1 MCGII
6 GYCGPRDASK
16 VILEGLKRLEYRGYD
31 SAGMAIGN
39 NEIKVEKSRGYVSS
53 LKGNLRGHVGIGH
66 TRWATH
72 GEPSDRNAHPFTG
85 CRGEFAIVHNGII
98 ENYHGL
104 KEELLANGHVFSSET
119 DSEVFSHLLEDEYEK
134 DGDFM
139 KAFLRSIS
147 RLKGSFAILAIHRG
161 EDRIFAAKQDSPLVV
176 GRGNGEN
183 FIASDIPAFLNYTS
197 EVAVLNDGDVCE
209 INSSGISFY
218 DMSGNRLDRAFT
230 YVDWSP
236 EAAEKAGYEHF
247 MLKEIFEQPLAIENT
262 IHSLFSTELE
272 IRPYPK
278 LDIVACGT
286 SYNAGMV
293 GKYFLES
300 ILHIPVDLHY
310 ASEYRSRPPVRERS
324 LAIFITQS
332 GETADTIT
340 AAKIAGKRGYE
351 TVAIT
356 NVIGSSITRH
366 TERVIYTSAG
376 PEIGVAATKT
386 FTAQVLALYYLGL
399 SMGRSSGALDE
410 RTYEE
415 LTDEV
420 RRLPRIMESALESE
434 EMAEAIAEIL
444 KDATSMFYIGRSI
457 NYPVAMEGALKMKEI
472 SYIHAE
478 AYPAGE
484 LKHGPLALITRGTP
498 VVAMVS
504 RDETYEK
511 MIGNIREVSARGA
524 RVIAIS
530 SVKDIEDYAD
540 YRIPVPET
548 HPLFSPF
555 VNTVA
560 AQLLAYH
567 TARKR
572 GCEIDK
578 PRNLAKSVTVE

>member
-6 GYCGPRDASK
+6 GYCGPRNASDI
-16 VILEGLKRLEYRGYD
+16 ILEGLKKLEYRGYD
-31 SAGMAIGN
+31 SAGMAIVN
-39 NEIKVEKSRGYVSS
+39 QDIKVEKSRGYVSS
-53 LKGNLRGHVGIGH
+53 LSGNMDGHVGIGH

-72 GEPSDRNAHPFTG
+72 GSPSDANAHPFTG
-85 CRGEFAIVHNGII
+85 CTDEFAIVHNGII
-98 ENYHGL
+98 ENYHSL
-104 KEELLANGHVFSSET
+104 KEELLSKGHVFSSET
-119 DSEVFSHLLEDEYEK
+119 DSEVFVHLLEEEYDREQ
-134 DGDFM
+134 DFM
-139 KAFLRSIS
+139 KAFLSSIA
-147 RLKGSFAILAIHRG
+147 RLEGSFAILAVHRG
-161 EDRIFAAKQDSPLVV
+161 EDRILAAKKDNPLVV

-183 FIASDIPAFLNYTS
+183 FVASDIPAFLQHTS
-197 EVAVLNDGDVCE
+197 EIAVLEDGDICE
-209 INSSGISFY
+209 ISASDISFY
-218 DMSGNRLDRAFT
+218 DISGNKVERSFT
-230 YVDWSP
+230 YVDWNP
-236 EAAEKAGYEHF
+236 DDAEKAGYEHF
-247 MLKEIFEQPLAIENT
+247 MLKEIYEQPLAMENT
-262 IHSLFSTELE
+262 IHMLFSTDAD
-272 IRPYPK
+272 ITPYPK

-293 GKYFLES
+293 GKYFMEN
-300 ILHIPVDLHY
+300 ILHIPVDIHY

-332 GETADTIT
+332 GETADTIA
-340 AAKIAGKRGYE
+340 AAKLARKRGYE

-366 TERVIYTSAG
+366 TDRVIYTSAG

-399 SMGRSSGALDE
+399 SMGRRSGALDD

-415 LTDEV
+415 LSDEI
-420 RRLPRIMESALESE
+420 RRLPRSMEAALESE
-434 EMAEAIAEIL
+434 EMIEALADIL
-444 KDATSMFYIGRSI
+444 KDARSMFYIGRSI

-484 LKHGPLALITRGTP
+484 LKHGPLALITEGMP

-504 RDETYEK
+504 RDGTYEK

-530 SVKDIEDYAD
+530 SVKDIDDFAD

-555 VNTVA
+555 VNSVA